1 MKDIFEG
8 VFLALIGLELVREV
22 KHRIQDKL
30 YDRKLNKTLDKIMSE
45 DLYKPAIK
53 KTTNRKTV
61 PSKKA

>member
-8 VFLALIGLELVREV
+8 VFLALLGIEIVKEV
-22 KHRIQDKL
+22 KYKIQNL
-30 YDRKLNKTLDKIMSE
+30 FYDRKLNKTLGKIMSE
-45 DLYKPAIK
+45 DLYKPIIK

>member
-1 MKDIFEG
+1 MKNIFEG
-8 VFLALIGLELVREV
+8 VFLALLGIEIVKEV
-22 KHRIQDKL
+22 KYKIQNL
-30 YDRKLNKTLDKIMSE
+30 FYDRKLNKTLGKIMSE